1 MGGYWSAATTKNQT
15 AFFDNISVSV
25 QKPEVISIDPDSK
38 IAGSAAFTMT
48 VNGSGFLPTSKVQW
62 NGQDRPTTYVSATQI
77 KAAIPASDLVLSGT
91 ANVQVKNSAT
101 VSNVVI
107 FDIEPSGAPT
117 LTLSKNSLPTFNTIQ
132 GSASTKDT
140 YTISGINLQS
150 GATLTAPSQFEMSV
164 GSSTSYSNPLVLP
177 NTGGG
182 LTGQP
187 LTINVRVKATA
198 SAGVYSGTIS
208 NSATGAV
215 TKLVAVSAKVLAL
228 EPTTAATAVN
238 FSNVTST
245 SMTVNWTNGNGTER
259 IVLIKE
265 ASAVNALP
273 VDGINYIANATY
285 GVGNEIGTSNFV
297 IYKGSG
303 SSVTVNGL
311 NPATNYY
318 VSVVEFNG
326 PANAENYRDAGAT
339 ASQLTLNSPAGLQIK
354 VANTSYKINFD
365 STVDGVNLGEFQGT
379 GIAKIA
385 ELGQLDSD
393 SWAFTGFANGN
404 IAFGGESPEV
414 VGNTLTKKTLI
425 FI

>member
-1 MGGYWSAATTKNQT
+1 
-15 AFFDNISVSV
+15 
-25 QKPEVISIDPDSK
+25 
-38 IAGSAAFTMT
+38 
-48 VNGSGFLPTSKVQW
+48 
-62 NGQDRPTTYVSATQI
+62 
-77 KAAIPASDLVLSGT
+77 PASDLVLSGT

-187 LTINVRVKATA
+187 LNINVRVKATA

-245 SMTVNWTNGNGTER
+245 SMTVN
-259 IVLIKE
+259 
-265 ASAVNALP
+265 
-273 VDGINYIANATY
+273 
-285 GVGNEIGTSNFV
+285 
-297 IYKGSG
+297 
-303 SSVTVNGL
+303 
-311 NPATNYY
+311 
-318 VSVVEFNG
+318 
-326 PANAENYRDAGAT
+326 
-339 ASQLTLNSPAGLQIK
+339 
-354 VANTSYKINFD
+354 
-365 STVDGVNLGEFQGT
+365 
-379 GIAKIA
+379 
-385 ELGQLDSD
+385 
-393 SWAFTGFANGN
+393 
-404 IAFGGESPEV
+404 
-414 VGNTLTKKTLI
+414 
-425 FI
+425 